1 MLKNNSSKG
10 GPERQLYLKIMP
22 KFQLSDL
29 QTFKKLLIFCVCSLS
44 ENMRPGPRELLLS
57 GYTKSILNIEHKPIG
72 LKDQDYLKIS
82 LC

>member
-10 GPERQLYLKIMP
+10 GLKSQLYLKIMP

-44 ENMRPGPRELLLS
+44 ENMRQGPRELLLP
-57 GYTKSILNIEHKPIG
+57 GNTKSILNIEHKLIR
-72 LKDQDYLKIS
+72 LKDQDYL
-82 LC
+82 